1 MAYQSFDSIKIGLA
15 SPEKIR
21 EWSYG
26 EVKKPETINY
36 RTLKP
41 ERDGLFCERIFGP
54 TKDWECHCGKYKKV
68 RYKGKICDRCGVE
81 VTQKKVRR
89 ERMGHIELAAPVSHI
104 WYFRGIPSRMGLILN
119 MSPRLLEKVLY
130 FAAYIVTDPGEAREL
145 KEGQCLSENEYREMR
160 SSAAGRNRSARSASE
175 RSYSAR
181 VRRSTYVYGDVV
193 PDTDDDEERELEERR
208 RRERAAEERKRREME
223 LRREQRAR
231 REEEMRLEEEER
243 RREAAASRASVAAV
257 AVMLVF
263 LTVSII
269 GYVRLMSQVTV
280 SQNHISDLT
289 TQIEDLKTKND
300 QRLEEI
306 NSSISL
312 AEIKEIA
319 IGELGMKYADS
330 SQIVTYNSQSDDYV
344 HQVTE
349 ADK

>member
-1 MAYQSFDSIKIGLA
+1 M
-15 SPEKIR
+15 R
-21 EWSYG
+21 
-26 EVKKPETINY
+26 Y
-36 RTLKP
+36 RGT
-41 ERDGLFCERIFGP
+41 
-54 TKDWECHCGKYKKV
+54 
-68 RYKGKICDRCGVE
+68 
-81 VTQKKVRR
+81 
-89 ERMGHIELAAPVSHI
+89 A
-104 WYFRGIPSRMGLILN
+104 
-119 MSPRLLEKVLY
+119 
-130 FAAYIVTDPGEAREL
+130 
-145 KEGQCLSENEYREMR
+145 NEYREMR

-175 RSYSAR
+175 RSYSVR

>member
-1 MAYQSFDSIKIGLA
+1 M
-15 SPEKIR
+15 R
-21 EWSYG
+21 
-26 EVKKPETINY
+26 Y
-36 RTLKP
+36 RGT
-41 ERDGLFCERIFGP
+41 
-54 TKDWECHCGKYKKV
+54 
-68 RYKGKICDRCGVE
+68 
-81 VTQKKVRR
+81 
-89 ERMGHIELAAPVSHI
+89 A
-104 WYFRGIPSRMGLILN
+104 
-119 MSPRLLEKVLY
+119 
-130 FAAYIVTDPGEAREL
+130 
-145 KEGQCLSENEYREMR
+145 NEYREMR

-175 RSYSAR
+175 RNYSAR

-193 PDTDDDEERELEERR
+193 ADTDDDEERELEERR
-208 RRERAAEERKRREME
+208 RRERAAEARKRREME

-280 SQNHISDLT
+280 SQNHISTLT

-330 SQIVTYNSQSDDYV
+330 SQIVTYSSNSDDYV
-344 HQVTE
+344 HQVTG

>member
-1 MAYQSFDSIKIGLA
+1 M
-15 SPEKIR
+15 R
-21 EWSYG
+21 
-26 EVKKPETINY
+26 Y
-36 RTLKP
+36 RGT
-41 ERDGLFCERIFGP
+41 
-54 TKDWECHCGKYKKV
+54 
-68 RYKGKICDRCGVE
+68 
-81 VTQKKVRR
+81 
-89 ERMGHIELAAPVSHI
+89 A
-104 WYFRGIPSRMGLILN
+104 
-119 MSPRLLEKVLY
+119 
-130 FAAYIVTDPGEAREL
+130 
-145 KEGQCLSENEYREMR
+145 NEYREMR

-175 RSYSAR
+175 RNYSAR

-208 RRERAAEERKRREME
+208 RRERAAEARKRREME

-280 SQNHISDLT
+280 SQNHISTLT

-330 SQIVTYNSQSDDYV
+330 SQIVTYSSNSDDYV
-344 HQVTE
+344 HQVTG

>member
-1 MAYQSFDSIKIGLA
+1 M
-15 SPEKIR
+15 R
-21 EWSYG
+21 
-26 EVKKPETINY
+26 Y
-36 RTLKP
+36 RGT
-41 ERDGLFCERIFGP
+41 
-54 TKDWECHCGKYKKV
+54 
-68 RYKGKICDRCGVE
+68 
-81 VTQKKVRR
+81 
-89 ERMGHIELAAPVSHI
+89 A
-104 WYFRGIPSRMGLILN
+104 
-119 MSPRLLEKVLY
+119 
-130 FAAYIVTDPGEAREL
+130 
-145 KEGQCLSENEYREMR
+145 NEYREMR

-193 PDTDDDEERELEERR
+193 PDTDDDEEKELEERR
-208 RRERAAEERKRREME
+208 RRERAAEARKRREME

-280 SQNHISDLT
+280 SQNHISTLT

-330 SQIVTYNSQSDDYV
+330 SQIVTYSSNSDDYV
-344 HQVTE
+344 HQVTG

>member
-1 MAYQSFDSIKIGLA
+1 M
-15 SPEKIR
+15 R
-21 EWSYG
+21 
-26 EVKKPETINY
+26 Y
-36 RTLKP
+36 RGT
-41 ERDGLFCERIFGP
+41 
-54 TKDWECHCGKYKKV
+54 
-68 RYKGKICDRCGVE
+68 
-81 VTQKKVRR
+81 
-89 ERMGHIELAAPVSHI
+89 A
-104 WYFRGIPSRMGLILN
+104 
-119 MSPRLLEKVLY
+119 
-130 FAAYIVTDPGEAREL
+130 
-145 KEGQCLSENEYREMR
+145 NEYGEMR
-160 SSAAGRNRSARSASE
+160 SSAAGRNRSARSTSE

-193 PDTDDDEERELEERR
+193 PDTDDDEERELEKRR